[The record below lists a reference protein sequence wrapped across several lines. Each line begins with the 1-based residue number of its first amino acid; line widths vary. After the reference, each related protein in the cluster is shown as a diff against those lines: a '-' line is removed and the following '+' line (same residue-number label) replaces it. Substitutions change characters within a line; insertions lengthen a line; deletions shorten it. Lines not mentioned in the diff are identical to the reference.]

1 MTRTEAQRKARAAY
15 EKKQRRLV
23 VTLYDQDDD
32 IKARIERIESMG
44 LGYAEYI
51 RGLIRQD
58 LRNRPL

>member
-1 MTRTEAQRKARAAY
+1 MARTEAQRKARAAY

-32 IKARIERIESMG
+32 IKARIEKIEGMG

-51 RGLIRQD
+51 RELIRHD
-58 LRNRPL
+58 IKNRPL